1 MFELTKSIKCE
12 NSPSHDSYHNIICQ
26 KQNIGE
32 LWVEKGYRIDENG
45 VKSKSLTVFR
55 YIVAFIWKGVTVFKK
70 FEVDG
75 NFVDSTWKTNYCTYS
90 EETYETSR
98 DAKKSALWYLEDVFG
113 SISKIERVGCTY
125 KRIFHHSEVFTMI
138 SKERVYN
145 KQSGYTSE
153 IATMRDPN
161 GNLEEWNLTFDTGHS
176 WELVHVN
183 DADISGYDDS
193 WQNPRYT
200 PVEETPV
207 EETTVE
213 ETTVEETP
221 VEETLKVGTRV
232 CHIYI
237 DNDKGVVTDSIH
249 LPNEIIYEILWTNGD
264 KSHHRREHLI
274 ILILNDEETTV
285 EETTVRS
292 QLLSNGTHVCWR
304 YNWDAQGVVTDSKWG
319 DENEILYGVL
329 WSATGKVEYHSSYWL
344 KVIEPVETVETPV
357 EETTV
362 EETLKVGSRVRHIE
376 CKVTGLIKEVSIDHG
391 DTLYGVHWDDEYW
404 MYGFY
409 KIECLELET
418 PVETAETTQTNNQST
433 TEEPSQVTPQ
443 PEEPTM
449 AQPTKIIVVTYHSY
463 IQKWFSFTPENME
476 SILLDF
482 DNIVEIQII
491 EQGE

>member
-55 YIVAFIWKGVTVFKK
+55 YTVAFIWKGVTVFKK

-90 EETYETSR
+90 ERTYKTSR
-98 DAKKSALWYLEDVFG
+98 DAKKSALWYLEDAFG
-113 SISKIERVGCTY
+113 SISKIKSVGCTY
-125 KRIFHHSEVFTMI
+125 KRFIGHSEEFTMI

-153 IATMRDPN
+153 IATMRDSN
-161 GNLEEWNLTFDTGHS
+161 GNLEEWNLTFDTGKS
-176 WELVHVN
+176 WRLVHVN

-200 PVEETPV
+200 PVEDTTVQETQVEETPV
-207 EETTVE
+207 DLGETLFEDEKITVSQLVGFNAQYE
-213 ETTVEETP
+213 YVIHFDGEWAGTVDVEIGHNDQGLRSIKSFYVEIDKQNSKTGKREYNLSVIKDIQGGCEPSKIFKVGYDTEDDALEATIQFIKSIVKRSDDPVETVETP

-232 CHIYI
+232 RHI
-237 DNDKGVVTDSIH
+237 DGKNGKTGFV
-249 LPNEIIYEILWTNGD
+249 NEISL
-264 KSHHRREHLI
+264 
-274 ILILNDEETTV
+274 
-285 EETTVRS
+285 
-292 QLLSNGTHVCWR
+292 
-304 YNWDAQGVVTDSKWG
+304 
-319 DENEILYGVL
+319 
-329 WSATGKVEYHSSYWL
+329 
-344 KVIEPVETVETPV
+344 
-357 EETTV
+357 
-362 EETLKVGSRVRHIE
+362 
-376 CKVTGLIKEVSIDHG
+376 DHG
-391 DTLYGVHWDDEYW
+391 DNRYGVKWDDEKYA
-404 MYGFY
+404 YAYY
-409 KIECLELET
+409 KIDYLELET
-418 PVETAETTQTNNQST
+418 PVETVETTQTNNQST

>member
-12 NSPSHDSYHNIICQ
+12 NSPSYDSYHNIICQ

-55 YIVAFIWKGVTVFKK
+55 YTVAFIWKGVTVFKK

-90 EETYETSR
+90 ERTYKTSR
-98 DAKKSALWYLEDVFG
+98 EAKRSALWYLDTVFG
-113 SISKIERVGCTY
+113 RISCNIQSVGCTY
-125 KRIFHHSEVFTMI
+125 RRFIGHSEVFTMI
-138 SKERVYN
+138 SKEKVYN

-161 GNLEEWNLTFDTGHS
+161 GNLEEWNLTFDTGKS
-176 WELVHVN
+176 WRLVHVN

-200 PVEETPV
+200 TVEETPVEETPV

-213 ETTVEETP
+213 ETPVETEETP
-221 VEETLKVGTRV
+221 VDSGDVMFKDEKITVSQLGWFDTQYEYVIQIDGEWAGTVDVEIGHNDQGRRAIKSYYVEIDTENSKTGKREYNLSVIKDIQGGCEPSKIFKVG
-232 CHIYI
+232 Y
-237 DNDKGVVTDSIH
+237 DKPAAALEATIQFIKSIV
-249 LPNEIIYEILWTNGD
+249 
-264 KSHHRREHLI
+264 K
-274 ILILNDEETTV
+274 
-285 EETTVRS
+285 RS
-292 QLLSNGTHVCWR
+292 
-304 YNWDAQGVVTDSKWG
+304 D
-319 DENEILYGVL
+319 
-329 WSATGKVEYHSSYWL
+329 
-344 KVIEPVETVETPV
+344 EPVETV
-357 EETTV
+357 
-362 EETLKVGSRVRHIE
+362 
-376 CKVTGLIKEVSIDHG
+376 
-391 DTLYGVHWDDEYW
+391 
-404 MYGFY
+404 
-409 KIECLELET
+409 
-418 PVETAETTQTNNQST
+418 ETTQTNNQST

-443 PEEPTM
+443 PEEPIM

-463 IQKWFSFTPENME
+463 IQKWYSFTPENME